1 MRGAKQ
7 GAGRVRRPY
16 TKRAR
21 PQQQQQQQPQQQ
33 QQQQQQQQP
42 HYESTTT
49 ASAHPF
55 HVTEVIDDQQVGHLP
70 LPQPIYG
77 DVSEL
82 QDRVNDLGDSWET
95 ESIFEDIIDDLTQ
108 DTFPPDVDAC
118 TPEQSVTFRQ
128 QLRAIGPDEFCHVH
142 IDSGAITAR
151 KLLTAFG
158 IRPPDFL
165 EGRPDEAYL
174 GLLTL
179 AMTRELTKRAKIM
192 AYNSVDDAVYL
203 LKKSRNIVVLTGAGI
218 STSLGIPDFRSK
230 ETGLYSQLEKLGLG
244 INDPQE
250 VFNIDVF
257 RDDPTIFY
265 TVAKDILPATKKF
278 SPTHAFIAML
288 QDQGKLLTN
297 YSQNID
303 NIEANAGIMP
313 EKLVQCHGSFATA
326 SCQRCGHQVRGDA
339 IFDDVKAGKIPR
351 CGECIAVL
359 RAKGIGRVGRTAP
372 LKRKRS
378 NNPSKKSRRNFEG
391 FDDDDDDDG
400 TYDIPQAGVMK
411 PDITFFGEP
420 LPDEFSKRLVK
431 HDRNLVDLV
440 IVIGTSLKVAPV
452 SEVVPFLPA
461 HIPQIYISR
470 TPVSHINFDIDLL
483 GDCDVVVAE
492 LCRRAGWDLQH
503 PMVPPNQKVN
513 IALERGY
520 KSRHNFTPADDSKPD
535 SLPTAQVNETQQQQQ
550 QHQHQPVKKRGGR
563 NGSSRKSESLA
574 IAA

>member
-21 PQQQQQQQPQQQ
+21 PQQQQPQQPQPQSQ
-33 QQQQQQQQP
+33 SR
-42 HYESTTT
+42 YEPTTT
-49 ASAHPF
+49 ASGYPV
-55 HVTEVIDDQQVGHLP
+55 HVTAVFDDQQVGHLP
-70 LPQPIYG
+70 LPQPIHG

-95 ESIFEDIIDDLTQ
+95 ESIFEDIIDDLTH

-118 TPEQSVTFRQ
+118 TPEQAVTFRQ
-128 QLRAIGPDEFCHVH
+128 QLRAIGPNEFCHLH
-142 IDSGAITAR
+142 IDSGAITAQ

-179 AMTRELTKRAKIM
+179 AMTRELNKRAKIM
-192 AYNSVDDAVYL
+192 SYNSVDDAVQL
-203 LKKSRNIVVLTGAGI
+203 LKRSRNIVVLTGAGI

-230 ETGLYSQLEKLGLG
+230 ETGLYSQLERLGLG

-250 VFNIDVF
+250 VFNIEVF

-265 TVAKDILPATKKF
+265 TVAKDILPATNKF

-288 QDQGKLLTN
+288 QNQGKLLTN

-303 NIEANAGIMP
+303 NIEANAGILP

-326 SCQRCGHQVRGDA
+326 SCQRCGHKVRGDT
-339 IFDDVKAGKIPR
+339 IFDDIKASRIPR
-351 CGECIAVL
+351 CGKCITAL
-359 RAKGIGRVGRTAP
+359 KAKGIGP

-378 NNPSKKSRRNFEG
+378 SNSSSSKRSRRNFED

-400 TYDIPQAGVMK
+400 QYNIPQAGVMK

-452 SEVVPFLPA
+452 SEVVPFLPP

-492 LCRRAGWDLQH
+492 LCRRAGWDLDH
-503 PMVPPNQKVN
+503 PMVPRNQN
-513 IALERGY
+513 ISITLEKGY
-520 KSRHNFTPADDSKPD
+520 KSRHIFTTTDSPKPD
-535 SLPTAQVNETQQQQQ
+535 LLTELRAQ
-550 QHQHQPVKKRGGR
+550 KSR
-563 NGSSRKSESLA
+563 NRNSSSRKSEGFV
-574 IAA
+574 IAT